1 MQQAIRRRTS
11 LRAALGAAAVIGA
24 AAAGG
29 CVSTVAG
36 VPGVGADRAPL
47 SWGPDLAAAQL
58 GDVLLDVAAVNQLMG
73 ASTMTESRTYD
84 QMPGDDGTYSD
95 AACAGAV
102 FNTVQAAYKGSGYV
116 ATKGAEFMDA
126 SDKRYVDEGVVA
138 FGSGADARKFF
149 ATSQESWRRCVAK
162 HVTYKAK
169 NDSPI
174 TWTIRA
180 PVTTHGITVAVVDE
194 EGGEGYAC
202 AHGITAKSN
211 VVIDI
216 SACSYGMANQGGPG
230 IQVATTI
237 INAIAA
243 KFPA

>member
-1 MQQAIRRRTS
+1 MQRAIRWRTT
-11 LRAALGAAAVIGA
+11 LRAALGVAAVIGA
-24 AAAGG
+24 SAAGVTG

-36 VPGVGADRAPL
+36 VPRVSGDRAPL

-58 GDVLLDVAAVNQLMG
+58 TDVLLDVAAVNQLMG
-73 ASTMTESRTYD
+73 TNTMTELRTYD

-102 FNTVQAAYKGSGYV
+102 FNTVEAAYKGSGYV
-116 ATKGAEFMDA
+116 ATKGAQFSDA
-126 SDKRYVDEGVVA
+126 GGKHYVDQGVVA
-138 FGSGADARKFF
+138 FGSGADARKFL
-149 ATSQESWRRCVAK
+149 AKSQDSWRRCVAK

-180 PVTTHGITVAVVDE
+180 PVTADGATVAVVDQE
-194 EGGEGYAC
+194 AGEGYAC

-211 VVIDI
+211 VVIDV
-216 SACSYGMANQGGPG
+216 SACSNGMANQGVK
-230 IQVATTI
+230 VATTI
-237 INAIAA
+237 INAIAG